1 LPSSEGTTLEIK
13 QEPIS
18 GQGTDSD
25 TNELDP
31 YRDYDPN
38 DPFDI
43 RNSSLY
49 TQEDVQFS
57 SSASDSKNPPIE
69 RSVITRQDVDIIR
82 SQASDWQTENDALMA
97 MRHLISKDSRPNLVI
112 HKEALASVLF
122 QSRPPSDALS
132 ELAKAQAESF
142 IRNAQLGG
150 AELFA
155 PHSGTL
161 SQSWQFQQ
169 HTFAELFNLVLDNGI
184 LTPKQLMKTNINI
197 ISTKS
202 IDENS

>member
-1 LPSSEGTTLEIK
+1 VREENPSSDAPPHSLPPVHPSGSNDSKAQEKLGFDESKLPLSSESKVTVDDNAGLNAGHLTQSESKIDSEIELPFKFPPAEETSTEVTSMHSPLHSPGRRRLSSSEGTTLEIK

-69 RSVITRQDVDIIR
+69 RSVITR
-82 SQASDWQTENDALMA
+82 
-97 MRHLISKDSRPNLVI
+97 
-112 HKEALASVLF
+112 
-122 QSRPPSDALS
+122 
-132 ELAKAQAESF
+132 
-142 IRNAQLGG
+142 
-150 AELFA
+150 
-155 PHSGTL
+155 
-161 SQSWQFQQ
+161 
-169 HTFAELFNLVLDNGI
+169 
-184 LTPKQLMKTNINI
+184 
-197 ISTKS
+197 
-202 IDENS
+202 